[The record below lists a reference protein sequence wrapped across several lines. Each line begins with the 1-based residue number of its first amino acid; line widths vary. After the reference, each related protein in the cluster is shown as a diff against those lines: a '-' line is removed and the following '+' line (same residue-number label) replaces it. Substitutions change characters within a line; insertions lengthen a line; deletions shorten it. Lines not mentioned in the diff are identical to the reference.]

1 MLYTLNK
8 SITLLLWSLFLF
20 FACIRASNAQEDY
33 SDKKLSIKFDSVSLP
48 EALDK
53 LGRRTGM
60 VMFYSA
66 DLLPK
71 HTIINAN
78 YTKLPLTFV
87 LQDLLIGTGMEWKIE
102 DRDIIIRKSD
112 VKFTIRGRISDLET
126 GEDLLGVSIMH
137 SATGAGLISNQYG
150 FYSIT
155 LPSGI
160 NSLSFSYIGYK
171 KEEFIFKLMSDTT
184 INMWLQP
191 QDKLLD
197 EVVVYAENP
206 QHANLQKLESSFK
219 LNADFVRDAPAFLG
233 EEDLIKAFQLLPGI
247 QSGVEGQAGLFVRGG
262 GGDQNL
268 ILMDDTPIY
277 AVSHIFGLFSVF
289 NPDVVKDVEVYKGGI
304 SARYGGRLSSVVD
317 VKLKEGNKNQRTI
330 SGSLGSIASRLTIEQ
345 PLSKSGKGAFVLSGR
360 RSYMDLLLKAIPD
373 NENIFTNALYFYDAN
388 LKANYLFNDKNKVSV
403 SAYLGRDVTGVP
415 NVLSNSWGNSAVS
428 IRWNHIYSPKLF
440 SNATAYITHFSAKS
454 LVNFVEKY
462 GYTTRYSLR
471 DVGLKNDLSY
481 YPHPNLK
488 IDFGGEIIHHRYLF
502 GEIIP
507 YLKDDSSIRPRSLK
521 PFFALENA
529 FYTHADYNFNDYIL
543 LSAGL
548 RYSYFAHIGKGKKYL
563 YNIDNVISP
572 ESSEE
577 NIIGEENY
585 HGGEVIHS
593 YRGLDPRVSLRFL
606 MKRNSAV
613 KVSYNRTR
621 QYLHQLS
628 TTNTPSPYDMWSP
641 VNTYIKPQTADQFAL
656 GVFRNFREGVWETSL
671 EGFYKDMMNQ
681 IDFKPTAELILN
693 DHLETEILKGTGKA
707 YGLELLIKKQ
717 KGITSGW
724 MSYYLARTERTIK
737 GINNN
742 KPYPT
747 SFDRT
752 HNFSLVINHQFNKR
766 VTLSA
771 NWVFSSG
778 IAYTFP
784 VAKYEQDGFL
794 VPFYTDRNG
803 YRLPSNHRL
812 DLSLTF
818 FRSMSSNKK
827 NESSFNFSIYNVYA
841 RRNTYAYI
849 FRQNKDDR
857 TKTEAIK
864 LYLFSIIPSF
874 TYHFKF

>member
-1 MLYTLNK
+1 MFRTSDNIITTLFYA
-8 SITLLLWSLFLF
+8 LLLF
-20 FACIRASNAQEDY
+20 FVGLSTTKAQEDF
-33 SDKKLSIKFDSVSLP
+33 SNKRLSIKFDSVSLP

-71 HTIINAN
+71 NKIINAN

-87 LQDLLIGTGMEWKIE
+87 LQDLLIGTGMEFNIE
-102 DRDIIIRKSD
+102 GRDIIIKKSD
-112 VKFTIRGRISDLET
+112 VKFTVRGRVADMET
-126 GEDLLGVSIMH
+126 GEDLLGATIIH
-137 SATGAGLISNQYG
+137 SATGAGLITNQYG

-155 LPSGI
+155 LPSGA
-160 NSLSFSYIGYK
+160 NSLSFSYVGYK
-171 KEEFIFKLMSDTT
+171 TEEFIFKLMSDTT
-184 INMWLQP
+184 INILLEP
-191 QDKLLD
+191 QDKILD
-197 EVVVYAENP
+197 EVVVYAENN
-206 QHANLQKLESSFK
+206 QYANLQKLESSFK

-247 QSGVEGQAGLFVRGG
+247 QSGVEGQSGLFIRGG

-268 ILMDDTPIY
+268 ILMDDAPIF

-289 NPDVVKDVEVYKGGI
+289 NPDVVKDVEIFKGGI
-304 SARYGGRLSSVVD
+304 SAKYGGRLSSVVD
-317 VKLKEGNKNQRTI
+317 VKLKEGNKNQRVV

-345 PLSKSGKGAFVLSGR
+345 PLSKNGKGACVISGR

-373 NENIFTNALYFYDAN
+373 NEEIFTNSLYFYDAN
-388 LKANYLFNDKNKVSV
+388 LKANYLFNDRNKLSV

-415 NVLSNSWGNSAVS
+415 KVLSNSWGNEAISV
-428 IRWNHIYSPKLF
+428 RWNHVYNPKLF
-440 SNATAYITHFSAKS
+440 SNATAYLTHFSAKS

-462 GYTTRYSLR
+462 GYSTRYSLR
-471 DVGLKNDLSY
+471 NFGLKNDLSY
-481 YPHPNLK
+481 YPNPNLK
-488 IDFGGEIIHHRYLF
+488 IDFGGEVVYHRYLF

-507 YLKDDSSIRPRSLK
+507 YLKEGSSIEPRSLK
-521 PFFALENA
+521 PFYAFENS
-529 FYTHADYNFNDYIL
+529 FYAHADYNFNDRIL

-548 RYSYFAHIGKGKKYL
+548 RYSYFAHIGKGKKYI
-563 YNIDNVISP
+563 YNIDDVISP

-577 NIIGEENY
+577 NIVGEKNY
-585 HGGEVIHS
+585 NTAESIHS
-593 YRGLDPRVSLRFL
+593 YRGLEPRVSLRFL
-606 MKRNSAV
+606 VKKNSAI
-613 KVSYNRTR
+613 KISYNRTR

-628 TTNTPSPYDMWSP
+628 TTNTPSPYDMWTP
-641 VNTYIKPQTADQFAL
+641 VNSYIKPQIADQIAL
-656 GVFRNFREGVWETSL
+656 GFFHNFQENVWETSI
-671 EGFYKDMMNQ
+671 EGFYKEMMNQ
-681 IDFKPTAELILN
+681 IDFKPAAQLILN

-707 YGLELLIKKQ
+707 YGLEILFKKQ
-717 KGITSGW
+717 KGKTTGW
-724 MSYYLARTERTIK
+724 ISYYLARTEKKIN
-737 GINNN
+737 GINQN
-742 KPYPT
+742 KAYPT
-747 SFDRT
+747 SFDRL
-752 HNFSLVINHQFNKR
+752 HNFSFVINHQFDKR

-778 IAYTFP
+778 VAYTFP

-794 VPFYTDRNG
+794 IPYYTDRNS

-818 FRSMSSNKK
+818 FRSMTPDKK

-841 RRNTYAYI
+841 RKNTYAYI

-857 TKTEAIK
+857 TKTEAVK